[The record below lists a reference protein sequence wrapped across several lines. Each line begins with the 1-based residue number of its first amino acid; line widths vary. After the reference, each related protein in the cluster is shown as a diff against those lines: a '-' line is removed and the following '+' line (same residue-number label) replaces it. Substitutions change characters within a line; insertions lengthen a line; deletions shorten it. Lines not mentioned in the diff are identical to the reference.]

1 MNAIHTIDQYATAN
15 NWADIDAL
23 GSRTRRA
30 EGVVEQRRLLRDECT
45 LRDANGEVVP
55 YEAFKGELVEGKLV
69 DGIWVPDRRKV
80 LRNDMKHTNSLTGEG
95 GVRDVLH
102 GWGVV
107 TIAVH

>member
-1 MNAIHTIDQYATAN
+1 MATIDQYAN
-15 NWADIDAL
+15 NMNWAAIDAL

-30 EGVVEQRRLLRDECT
+30 KGIAAQRRLLRDVCT

-55 YEAFKGELVEGKLV
+55 YEAFKGELVEL
-69 DGIWVPDRRKV
+69 PDRRKE

>member
-30 EGVVEQRRLLRDECT
+30 KGVVEQRRLLRDGCT
-45 LRDANGEVVP
+45 LRDVNDEVIP
-55 YEAFKGELVEGKLV
+55 FEAYKGELVER
-69 DGIWVPDRRKV
+69 PDRRKE

-95 GVRDVLH
+95 GVQDVLH